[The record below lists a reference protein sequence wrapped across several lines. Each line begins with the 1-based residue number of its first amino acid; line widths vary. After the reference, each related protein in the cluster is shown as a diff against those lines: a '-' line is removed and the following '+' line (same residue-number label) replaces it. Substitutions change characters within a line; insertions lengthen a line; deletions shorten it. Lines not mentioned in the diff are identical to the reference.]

1 MLDFHDPPHAR
12 THMAPRSHSP
22 TVRPTD
28 PRPKADSPPHS
39 STAKRCDSAVAK
51 EGDRNSRSSTFS
63 SRCKW
68 ARKAL
73 SFSSDFL
80 SRKMSM
86 ISRRPRNSN
95 CTRRLDRAVPHH
107 VHLSSSH
114 ECDKTAAQRQR
125 RTDNAVIE
133 LVPFFFLSL
142 LLFLPI
148 PFLILLLVAARRPSF
163 CCGGRGGGEEED
175 DIWSIIFGLPLPRSL
190 APRSAGTPFGG
201 LRSIACCTWSS
212 VGRSS
217 VGPRSPQ
224 SHPAR
229 GEMGKR
235 S

>member
-1 MLDFHDPPHAR
+1 MEFALF
-12 THMAPRSHSP
+12 
-22 TVRPTD
+22 
-28 PRPKADSPPHS
+28 
-39 STAKRCDSAVAK
+39 
-51 EGDRNSRSSTFS
+51 TFFLAAS
-63 SRCKW
+63 GQEKPFWS
-68 ARKAL
+68 
-73 SFSSDFL
+73 SSDFL
-80 SRKMSM
+80 TRKMSM

-148 PFLILLLVAARRPSF
+148 PFLILLLAAAAAPLLLLRRT
-163 CCGGRGGGEEED
+163 RGGEED
-175 DIWSIIFGLPLPRSL
+175 DIWSIIFGLRLSRSL

-212 VGRSS
+212 VGR
-217 VGPRSPQ
+217 RSD
-224 SHPAR
+224 R
-229 GEMGKR
+229 GVHSPIPLVEK
-235 S
+235 

>member
-1 MLDFHDPPHAR
+1 
-12 THMAPRSHSP
+12 MAPRSHSP

-163 CCGGRGGGEEED
+163 CCGGHGEAERRRTTY
-175 DIWSIIFGLPLPRSL
+175 GRSSLVSVFL
-190 APRSAGTPFGG
+190 ARSSLGRNTIR
-201 LRSIACCTWSS
+201 RSSVDCLLHVV
-212 VGRSS
+212 VGRSV
-217 VGPRSPQ
+217 VGRTAESTVPSRSWRNEQ
-224 SHPAR
+224 KILDLR
-229 GEMGKR
+229 IFDTKMT
-235 S
+235 

>member
-12 THMAPRSHSP
+12 TWHLEL
-22 TVRPTD
+22 TYRPPD

-63 SRCKW
+63 LSKW
-68 ARKAL
+68 ARIAFR
-73 SFSSDFL
+73 SSSDFL

-125 RTDNAVIE
+125 TMRRSNSSHSSFS
-133 LVPFFFLSL
+133 PSLSSDS
-142 LLFLPI
+142 FPDS
-148 PFLILLLVAARRPSF
+148 PPRRRRPSF
-163 CCGGRGGGEEED
+163 CCGGHGEEEED
-175 DIWSIIFGLPLPRSL
+175 DIWSIIFGLRLPRSSL
-190 APRSAGTPFGG
+190 GRNTIRRSSVDC
-201 LRSIACCTWSS
+201 LLHVV

-229 GEMGKR
+229 GEMSLR

>member
-1 MLDFHDPPHAR
+1 
-12 THMAPRSHSP
+12 MAPRSHSP

-51 EGDRNSRSSTFS
+51 EGDWNSRFLLFFLAASGQGKPFWS
-63 SRCKW
+63 
-68 ARKAL
+68 
-73 SFSSDFL
+73 SSDFL
-80 SRKMSM
+80 TRKMSM

-148 PFLILLLVAARRPSF
+148 PFLILLLAAAAAPLLLLRRT
-163 CCGGRGGGEEED
+163 RGGGEEED
-175 DIWSIIFGLPLPRSL
+175 DIWSIIFGLRLPRSL
-190 APRSAGTPFGG
+190 LARPEHHSAVFGRLPVARG
-201 LRSIACCTWSS
+201 RRS
-212 VGRSS
+212 VGR
-217 VGPRSPQ
+217 RSD
-224 SHPAR
+224 R
-229 GEMGKR
+229 GVHSPIPLVEK
-235 S
+235 